1 MDRRSE
7 TTLLEN
13 GDSRLGASR
22 EAVGLTRR
30 ERREGGRKA
39 AAERRGS
46 SAESTER
53 RTDESADPVVVETLE
68 EDLWS
73 RPPGGVS
80 TPRVLTRR
88 KRRHR
93 AQRRRRIL
101 VVVPTLA
108 VLVFATFV
116 IGRAVRRADSDSAGP
131 AVNSPPS
138 GAAAPALTSTT
149 LLLEHR
155 TADGRSDLLVVVGA
169 DQTPNQTGAGSSV
182 LLLPP
187 ATLAEVPSLGL
198 QALAEVT
205 VLAEPALLP
214 TTIENLLGVGL
225 DVTVSMDDA
234 ELVAALEPAA
244 PITVTVPSEVQA
256 LGPNGEVIIPAGEQS
271 LSAVD
276 AASVLTATGDVG
288 QLDDLITVQSVLTGW
303 LTRLADPVV
312 GQATL
317 AVAPELATLVDAAG
331 TTTRIATLPVDSLA
345 TPAGEQFQVR
355 SDDLD
360 TYVLAAFPQ
369 ALLGEDGERPRV
381 EVLNGTGAVGSAQR
395 VSSIVIPAGGKVTL
409 TGNVPGFGV
418 DETQVVYY
426 RDSDRAAAELLLDA
440 IDCGRLARA
449 GKPIDIVDI
458 TVIIG
463 ADCPEF

>member
-1 MDRRSE
+1 M
-7 TTLLEN
+7 
-13 GDSRLGASR
+13 
-22 EAVGLTRR
+22 
-30 ERREGGRKA
+30 
-39 AAERRGS
+39 
-46 SAESTER
+46 
-53 RTDESADPVVVETLE
+53 
-68 EDLWS
+68 
-73 RPPGGVS
+73 
-80 TPRVLTRR
+80 
-88 KRRHR
+88 
-93 AQRRRRIL
+93 
-101 VVVPTLA
+101 
-108 VLVFATFV
+108 
-116 IGRAVRRADSDSAGP
+116 
-131 AVNSPPS
+131 
-138 GAAAPALTSTT
+138 
-149 LLLEHR
+149 
-155 TADGRSDLLVVVGA
+155 
-169 DQTPNQTGAGSSV
+169 
-182 LLLPP
+182 
-187 ATLAEVPSLGL
+187 
-198 QALAEVT
+198 
-205 VLAEPALLP
+205 
-214 TTIENLLGVGL
+214 
-225 DVTVSMDDA
+225 
-234 ELVAALEPAA
+234 ELAA

-458 TVIIG
+458 TIIIG